1 MLGQTNTSISEE
13 FAASQINL
21 DLLSY
26 EKNPKVMLFSIR
38 KLFEAFKTIPPSS
51 IESERNFSATGF
63 YITNLED

>member
-51 IESERNFSATGF
+51 IESERNFIATGF